1 MQFLV
6 LSFEGCD
13 PYACADGLA
22 SRINGLVH
30 ALAEVDY
37 ETHLRFVGD
46 PQRSELYGGPD
57 G

>member
-13 PYACADGLA
+13 SYACAGGLA
-22 SRINGLVH
+22 SRINGLVY

-37 ETHLRFVGD
+37 ETQLWFIGD
-46 PQRSELYGGPD
+46 PQRSELYGGLD